1 MVNQLARARTRRD
14 RVETPLRSLR
24 DEVDGHAQPSAPT
37 PHRGKHHRDH
47 APAPVDRR
55 TAAVAPPDRSAK
67 RHDNPQARAPAVSV
81 RPDDS
86 PGWAGCARYGDERA
100 VLRIA
105 KKRDW
110 ARSLNRR
117 GRPEWRDAQRRHPK
131 ERDVVQG
138 VYVYRPGAQV
148 LTVRHQNAGISL
160 AGDNVRVRGHE

>member
-1 MVNQLARARTRRD
+1 MVNHLARARTRRD

-24 DEVDGHAQPSAPT
+24 DEVDGHAQPSAPAAHRGE
-37 PHRGKHHRDH
+37 PHRDD
-47 APAPVDRR
+47 APAPVERG
-55 TAAVAPPDRSAK
+55 TAAVPPPDRSAK
-67 RHDNPQARAPAVSV
+67 RHDDPQARAPAVSV
-81 RPDDS
+81 HPEYS
-86 PGWAGCARYGDERA
+86 PGWSCRARHGDERA

-110 ARSLNRR
+110 ARSLNRG

-138 VYVYRPGAQV
+138 VHVYRPGAQV

-160 AGDNVRVRGHE
+160 AGNNVRVRGHE